1 MAHRRSGKTY
11 ASINHLIRDCLRTPE
26 SRFAYIAPTYRQAKD
41 IAWDMIKKCCLKIDG
56 VVFNESELRVDF
68 KNGAR
73 IRLYGAENADGL
85 RGLALWGVIFDE
97 YSQQPSNIFTEIIRP
112 ALADNKGY
120 GIWIGTPK
128 GKNDFHRLYEHAI
141 KKDNWLG
148 MLLTASDS
156 GLIPKEEL
164 EDARGVMDEDEFQ
177 QEFYCS
183 FEAAIKGAYYRQQI
197 QRAREEERITVVPC
211 EEALPVDTWWDLGIG
226 DSTAIWFSQTVRNEI
241 RFIDYY
247 EMQGEGLKHY
257 AKILQDKGYIY
268 GRHYAPHD
276 IEVREL
282 GTGKSRLETARKLG
296 IRFQVVPKFGID
308 DGIDAVRRI
317 FNQCWF
323 DEKKCSVGIDAL
335 AHYHKDWD
343 DKRGE
348 FKASPYHDWSS
359 HASDAFRYFA
369 IGYRPRLNQGM
380 AMQSEQ
386 QIDKYAVI

>member
-1 MAHRRSGKTY
+1 
-11 ASINHLIRDCLRTPE
+11 LIRDCLRTPN
-26 SRFAYIAPTYRQAKD
+26 SRYAYIAPTYRQAKD
-41 IAWDMIKKCCLKIDG
+41 IAWDMLKKCCLKIDG
-56 VVFNESELRVDF
+56 VVFNESELRADF

-112 ALADNKGY
+112 ALADHQGY

-128 GKNDFHRLYEHAI
+128 GKNDFYRLYEHAL
-141 KKDNWLG
+141 KESNWLG
-148 MLLTASDS
+148 MLLTVDDS
-156 GLIPKEEL
+156 MLLPLEEL
-164 EDARGVMDEDEFQ
+164 GDARKIMDEDEYQ

-183 FEAAIKGAYYRQQI
+183 FEAAIKGAYYSQQI
-197 QRAREEERITVVPC
+197 QQAREENRITVVPY
-211 EEALPVDTWWDLGIG
+211 EEGLPVDTWWDLGVG
-226 DSTAIWFSQTVRNEI
+226 DSTAIWFSQSLRNEI

-268 GRHYAPHD
+268 NKHYAPHD

-282 GTGKSRLETARKLG
+282 GTGKSRLEVARKLG
-296 IRFQVVPKFGID
+296 IRFQVVTKMNIE

-317 FNQCWF
+317 FRQCWF
-323 DEKKCSVGIDAL
+323 DADKCSVGLDAL
-335 AHYHKDWD
+335 AHYHKEWD

-359 HASDAFRYFA
+359 HAADAFRYFA
-369 IGYRPRLNQGM
+369 IGYRPRLGSAIATPLRQ
-380 AMQSEQ
+380 EV
-386 QIDKYAVI
+386 DKYSVI